1 MWFNSRKILRATAV
15 ASPLRGRPEM
25 RHATSVRFHDLALGK
40 RPAVFTIVINQ
51 VDGNA
56 LSRSRHLQLL
66 IQFNRYCRIDRLQKS
81 RLALHAM
88 GVIEI
93 GNQLARIKHP
103 ERTEKPDALHCRMCR
118 ERALDYP
125 GVRYVFQVF
134 SGARAYPWRSFR
146 PALIGSWDY

>member
-66 IQFNRYCRIDRLQKS
+66 IQFNRYCRIDRLQRS
-81 RLALHAM
+81 CLVLH
-88 GVIEI
+88 GFRIEAI
-93 GNQLARIKHP
+93 PIP
-103 ERTEKPDALHCRMCR
+103 
-118 ERALDYP
+118 
-125 GVRYVFQVF
+125 VRSIQRVQPCAVWNF
-134 SGARAYPWRSFR
+134 SGPRRQYQFKHFRAGDRSSR
-146 PALIGSWDY
+146 SSHHALKFLF